1 MIDIHC
7 HILPGID
14 DGAENMLETIEMAKL
29 AYADGIRHIIATPHF
44 NNTFHISVAAVN
56 RLVPLAQ
63 QAIHQAGVD
72 ITIHPGNEVRLESKD
87 YIVHNTLTEQFCYL
101 AGNPNFLLLEQSW
114 HNYYAQTLEIIRWFH
129 NRGTRIIIPHPERHT
144 FFRNEPQLLVSLI
157 EAGVWTQVSVDSL
170 LGKNSDAAGQFAEW
184 LIQHNYAHTLATDA
198 HNIRRKPNLS
208 TGFDIVDR
216 LMGSDRVK
224 EMKDRASS
232 ILPKIK

>member
-1 MIDIHC
+1 M
-7 HILPGID
+7 
-14 DGAENMLETIEMAKL
+14 
-29 AYADGIRHIIATPHF
+29 
-44 NNTFHISVAAVN
+44 
-56 RLVPLAQ
+56 
-63 QAIHQAGVD
+63 
-72 ITIHPGNEVRLESKD
+72 
-87 YIVHNTLTEQFCYL
+87 
-101 AGNPNFLLLEQSW
+101 
-114 HNYYAQTLEIIRWFH
+114 
-129 NRGTRIIIPHPERHT
+129 
-144 FFRNEPQLLVSLI
+144 
-157 EAGVWTQVSVDSL
+157 SVDSL